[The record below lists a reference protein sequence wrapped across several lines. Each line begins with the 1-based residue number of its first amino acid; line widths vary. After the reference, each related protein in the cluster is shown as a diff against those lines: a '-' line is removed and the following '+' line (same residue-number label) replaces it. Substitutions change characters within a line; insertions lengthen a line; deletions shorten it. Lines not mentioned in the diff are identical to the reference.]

1 MMRQRL
7 ELSAGRGL
15 ARIGIVGH
23 QIAPAQLQRIKADL
37 RGREVDQAFGHRMA
51 IGWPTARYWHITF
64 LFWNTT
70 RARAR

>member
-1 MMRQRL
+1 MVRQRL
-7 ELSAGRGL
+7 ELEAGG
-15 ARIGIVGH
+15 GVGRVRVV
-23 QIAPAQLQRIKADL
+23 ADEVAAADL
-37 RGREVDQAFGHRMA
+37 DRVHADRLRGEVDEPSVTEQA